1 LYSSPRSLQNKKKFI
16 KIGPIDQQ
24 KQFFFRIYWI
34 SNIKCSCPQKK
45 NHFCSYFIIIG
56 PILMIFFL
64 FCKEF
69 RELHNKKNI
78 HQVELLDYKLIVKKK
93 FFLFIL
99 NLISNFLSLL
109 HELWINS
116 NFKSLEI
123 DCISIKTYILN
134 INQAFF

>member
-1 LYSSPRSLQNKKKFI
+1 MYSSPSSLQNKKKI
-16 KIGPIDQQ
+16 VKIGPIDQQ
-24 KQFFFRIYWI
+24 KQFFFRAYWI
-34 SNIKCSCPQKK
+34 PNIKCSCPSKK
-45 NHFCSYFIIIG
+45 NHFCGYFMIIG

-78 HQVELLDYKLIVKKK
+78 HQVELLDYKIIAKNKI
-93 FFLFIL
+93 FLFVS

-109 HELWINS
+109 RELWINTY
-116 NFKSLEI
+116 FKSLKI
-123 DCISIKTYILN
+123 DCTPIKTYILS